1 MKFHRL
7 PRILFSLALFGAL
20 VGFFISTERTFSSFF
35 GTISK
40 DEIKASDL
48 AAQVDF
54 DFPLNSI
61 DQFGVRD
68 LAYPSKAI
76 TGELIVHFN
85 NRKDYLAYLEAI
97 ENSGI
102 APLG

>member
-7 PRILFSLALFGAL
+7 PRILFALALFGAL
-20 VGFFISTERTFSSFF
+20 VGFFISTVSPFSSFF

-68 LAYPSKAI
+68 PCLSK
-76 TGELIVHFN
+76 
-85 NRKDYLAYLEAI
+85 
-97 ENSGI
+97 
-102 APLG
+102 